1 MDILTLGK
9 GTRSIIGLVG
19 AVATFVVL
27 ICNQLSDGF
36 QLTDVQNILAGFS
49 ALMLAIGWTGKLAG
63 LEKK

>member
-9 GTRSIIGLVG
+9 GSRSIIGIVG

-27 ICNQLSDGF
+27 VCNQFADGIQLSDI
-36 QLTDVQNILAGFS
+36 QNILAGFS

>member
-9 GTRSIIGLVG
+9 GSRSIIGLVG
-19 AVATFVVL
+19 AVATFIVVVTTA
-27 ICNQLSDGF
+27 LSDGF
-36 QLTDVQNILAGFS
+36 QLADATIILGGFS